1 MMKILVV
8 DNEIEVINLL
18 LEFLRRNKYPTEKA
32 MNCKETLEQIEKF
45 HPDIVL
51 LDIYLPDGGG
61 VGLLKIIK
69 QKYPDIIVIM
79 VTGLIDKEIGLQSLE
94 LGAADYITKPI
105 DLNYLETSVLA
116 KAISSFREEK

>member
-1 MMKILVV
+1 
-8 DNEIEVINLL
+8 
-18 LEFLRRNKYPTEKA
+18 

-45 HPDIVL
+45 HPDNIL
-51 LDIYLPDGGG
+51 LDICLPDGGG
-61 VGLLKIIK
+61 ISLLKRIK

-116 KAISSFREEK
+116 KAISSFRGEK